1 METKYIEVSDTHHL
15 EVAYRYYPQ
24 TASNDYDVPSYPEEY
39 EIVRIELVSESG
51 VRMDITNATEDLLG
65 VLQWDKIN
73 EEISNQHN

>member
-1 METKYIEVSDTHHL
+1 MELKYIEVSDTHHL

-24 TASNDYDVPSYPEEY
+24 TASNDYDVPPDPEEY

-51 VRMDITNATEDLLG
+51 VRMDITNVTEDLLG
-65 VLQWDKIN
+65 VLPWDKIN